1 MAGLCGEEVMQVGS
15 VWRHVWFMSA
25 DLVLC
30 WKESMYL
37 HVKSSSFHAARYCP
51 RVSAALC
58 HSTIWSSNSHL
69 PLLRCYL
76 RLAAWKHWRLQK
88 RQSDIVWVESVA
100 IAWYCMPLLY
110 VSVRFRVAKISIS
123 LSIKAPTN
131 KASSTT
137 KVEFR
142 SVGHR
147 EPMRLKNGF

>member
-123 LSIKAPTN
+123 LYKDAHKQSIKHN
-131 KASSTT
+131 KGRVPISRT
-137 KVEFR
+137 
-142 SVGHR
+142 
-147 EPMRLKNGF
+147 